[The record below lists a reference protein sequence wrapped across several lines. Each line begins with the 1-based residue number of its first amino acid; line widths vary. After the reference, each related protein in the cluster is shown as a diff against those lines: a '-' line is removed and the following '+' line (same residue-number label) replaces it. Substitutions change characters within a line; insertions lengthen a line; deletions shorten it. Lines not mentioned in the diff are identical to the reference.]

1 MSEEQQAVNMET
13 YCSQLRE
20 LQTVDFAL
28 LELNL
33 YLNTHP
39 GDMQAIQQFNQLAQK
54 RQAMAQQFELQYGPL
69 VITATA
75 TPDFRGS
82 GARRLGPGRF
92 RQAVREGAAGGCSY
106 GRQAYIY
113 ESGVEVCGSMRKSC
127 NTRFE

>member
-13 YCSQLRE
+13 YSAQLRE

-69 VITATA
+69 VNYGHSYSRFPWQWSE
-75 TPDFRGS
+75 TPW
-82 GARRLGPGRF
+82 PW
-92 RQAVREGAAGGCSY
+92 QV
-106 GRQAYIY
+106 
-113 ESGVEVCGSMRKSC
+113 
-127 NTRFE
+127 